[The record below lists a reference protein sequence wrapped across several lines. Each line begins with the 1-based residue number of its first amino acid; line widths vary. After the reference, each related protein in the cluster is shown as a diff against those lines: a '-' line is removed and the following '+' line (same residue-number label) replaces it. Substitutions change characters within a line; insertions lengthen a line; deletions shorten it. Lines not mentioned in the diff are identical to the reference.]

1 MTDFNDTT
9 TTQPETDTTATP
21 VPTTAITPPA
31 QAATRRSSRGRWLA
45 AGVLIA
51 IVIAVTGMAT
61 FALTSTKAT
70 SVVLGYVPTDS
81 VAYGELRLDLPGDQR
96 QNVGA
101 FLSKFPG
108 FADQAALDTKLDEV
122 LDRIVGEG
130 SQNKQ
135 TYTKDVKPW
144 FSGQLGFAMGPI
156 QVGNGSGAAAASPDR
171 RALVL
176 LSVKDAALASSW
188 LDSTLKAEGGSGTV
202 QTYNGAQLTVFAAPK
217 VPETQAAYTILDGKV
232 ALIGDVDSVKAAVDT
247 KGTSPLA
254 SGQAV
259 SAAQASVT
267 GDSLGFMFVDLKAIA
282 DATAKLGA
290 SLDGAGASVPSI
302 PAAVTNLIPGWAAA
316 RIRVEGDALRLDG
329 VVQHKDGNPG
339 PDENRT
345 NAVAGFAP
353 PSTIALVAGNDYGAT
368 LKETAELYEKDPALK
383 EIYDQI
389 NQVAGMLGG
398 IDAIVGWMG
407 DTGIVI
413 DKQGNTVQG
422 GIVSI
427 PADAAGAK
435 QLLTSLRSFVQLAGP
450 NSGIA
455 VTDETYNGQTI
466 TVVDLGDLRSLA
478 GMAGGLGGSS
488 MPAAPSGMPD
498 VSVKIAYV
506 ANDQVVAIG
515 SSPDFIKAVIDA
527 GAGTSLADD
536 ARFQDLLKRVDTK
549 HTSVSFVD
557 VTAVRGLVE
566 GSMADAPAPKKAEYE
581 ESIKP
586 FLTPFDA
593 LIATGVTGG
602 TTDQTHSVITVK

>member
-1 MTDFNDTT
+1 MTDFDPTT
-9 TTQPETDTTATP
+9 TPNETDTTATP
-21 VPTTAITPPA
+21 VPTTAVDPPA
-31 QAATRRSSRGRWLA
+31 QAGKPRSSRARWLA

-51 IVIAVTGMAT
+51 LVVALTGMAT
-61 FALTSTKAT
+61 FALTSTKST

-122 LDRIVGEG
+122 LDRLVGEG
-130 SQNKQ
+130 TQNKQ

-144 FSGQLGFAMGPI
+144 FSGQMGFAMGPI
-156 QVGNGSGAAAASPDR
+156 QVGSGDALASHDH

-188 LDSTLKAEGGSGTV
+188 LDSTLKAEGGSGSP
-202 QTYNGAQLTVFAAPK
+202 QTYNGASLTVFAAPK
-217 VPETQAAYTILDGKV
+217 ASDMQAAYAILDNKV
-232 ALIGDVDSVKAAVDT
+232 AVVGDVDSVKAAVDT
-247 KGTSPLA
+247 KGGSPLA
-254 SGQAV
+254 TGEAV

-267 GDSLGFMFVDLKAIA
+267 GDSLGFMFVDLKALV
-282 DATAKLGA
+282 DATAKVGA
-290 SLDGAGASVPSI
+290 SIDGAGGSVPSL
-302 PAAVTNLIPGWAAA
+302 PASVTNILPGWAAA

-329 VVQHKDGNPG
+329 VVQHKDGAPG

-345 NAVAGFAP
+345 NGVAGFAP

-383 EIYDQI
+383 EVYDQI
-389 NQVAGMLGG
+389 NQAAGVLGG
-398 IDAIVGWMG
+398 IDAVVGWMG
-407 DTGIVI
+407 DTGVVI
-413 DKQGNTVQG
+413 DKHGDTVQG
-422 GIVSI
+422 GVVSI
-427 PADAAGAK
+427 PADAAQAK
-435 QLLTSLRSFVQLAGP
+435 QLLTSIRTFIGMAGA
-450 NSGIA
+450 NSGIT

-478 GMAGGLGGSS
+478 GTAGALGGASV
-488 MPAAPSGMPD
+488 PATPSDIPD
-498 VSVKIAYV
+498 AKVKVAYV

-527 GAGTSLADD
+527 GAGSSLADD

-557 VTAVRGLVE
+557 IAAARGLIE
-566 GSMADAPAPKKAEYE
+566 GSMTDAPDAKKAEYE

-593 LIATGVTGG
+593 LIATGATGG
-602 TTDQTHSVITVK
+602 STDQTHSVITVK

>member
-1 MTDFNDTT
+1 MTDFDNTT
-9 TTQPETDTTATP
+9 APQNETDTTAAP

-31 QAATRRSSRGRWLA
+31 QSASSRSGRGRWLA

-51 IVIAVTGMAT
+51 IVVALTGMAT

-122 LDRIVGEG
+122 LDRIVGQG

-135 TYTKDVKPW
+135 TYTKDIKPW
-144 FSGQLGFAMGPI
+144 FSGQMGFAMGPI
-156 QVGNGSGAAAASPDR
+156 QVGSGSGASPAMPDE

-188 LDSTLKAEGGSGTV
+188 LDSTLKAEGGSGTA

-217 VPETQAAYTILDGKV
+217 MTGTQAAYTILDGKV
-232 ALIGDVDSVKAAVDT
+232 AVVGDLDSVKAAVDT
-247 KGTSPLA
+247 KGASPLA
-254 SGQAV
+254 TGEAV

-282 DATAKLGA
+282 DATAKVGA
-290 SLDGAGASVPSI
+290 SIDGAGGSVPSL
-302 PAAVTNLIPGWAAA
+302 PATIKDLLPGWAAA

-329 VVQHKDGNPG
+329 VIQHKDGMPG
-339 PDENRT
+339 PKENRT
-345 NAVAGFAP
+345 NGVAGFAP
-353 PSTIALVAGNDYGAT
+353 PSTVALVAGNDYGAT
-368 LKETAELYEKDPALK
+368 LKETADLYEKDPALK
-383 EIYDQI
+383 EIYDQV

-407 DTGIVI
+407 DTGVVI
-413 DKQGNTVQG
+413 DKHGDSVEG

-450 NSGIA
+450 NSGIT
-455 VTDETYNGQTI
+455 VTDETYKGQTI

-478 GMAGGLGGSS
+478 AMAGGLSGSS
-488 MPAAPSGMPD
+488 MPAAPSGIPD

-515 SSPDFIKAVIDA
+515 SSPDFIKAVLDA
-527 GAGTSLADD
+527 GAGSSLADD

-549 HTSVSFVD
+549 HTSVSFFD
-557 VTAVRGLVE
+557 VAAIRGLVE
-566 GSMADAPAPKKAEYE
+566 SSMADAPAAKKAEYE
-581 ESIKP
+581 QSIKP

-593 LIATGVTGG
+593 LIATGATGG
-602 TTDQTHSVITVK
+602 STDQTHSVITVK

>member
-1 MTDFNDTT
+1 MTDFDPT
-9 TTQPETDTTATP
+9 TTQNETDTTATP
-21 VPTTAITPPA
+21 VPTTAINPPA
-31 QAATRRSSRGRWLA
+31 QPEKPRSSRGRWLA

-51 IVIAVTGMAT
+51 LVVALTGMAT
-61 FALTSTKAT
+61 FALTSTKST

-81 VAYGELRLDLPGDQR
+81 IAYGELRLDLPGDQR

-122 LDRIVGEG
+122 LDRLVGEG
-130 SQNKQ
+130 TQNKQ

-144 FSGQLGFAMGPI
+144 FSGQMGFAMGPI
-156 QVGNGSGAAAASPDR
+156 QVPTGDAPAAKDR

-188 LDSTLKAEGGSGTV
+188 LDSTLKAEGGSGSP
-202 QTYNGAQLTVFAAPK
+202 QTYNGAQLTIFAAPK
-217 VPETQAAYTILDGKV
+217 MAGTQAAYTIVDGKV
-232 ALIGDVDSVKAAVDT
+232 AVVGDLDSVKAAVDT
-247 KGTSPLA
+247 KGASPLA
-254 SGQAV
+254 TGDAV

-282 DATAKLGA
+282 DATAKVGA
-290 SLDGAGASVPSI
+290 SINEAGGSVPSL
-302 PAAVTNLIPGWAAA
+302 PATVTNLIPGWAAA

-329 VVQHKDGNPG
+329 VVQHKEGAPG
-339 PDENRT
+339 PDENRA

-368 LKETAELYEKDPALK
+368 LKETADLYEKDPALK
-383 EIYDQI
+383 DAYDQV
-389 NQVAGMLGG
+389 NQLAGMLGG

-407 DTGIVI
+407 DTGVVI
-413 DKQGNTVQG
+413 DKHGDTVQG

-427 PADAAGAK
+427 PADAAQAN
-435 QLLTSLRSFVQLAGP
+435 QLLTSLRTFVQMAGP
-450 NSGIA
+450 NSGIT

-478 GMAGGLGGSS
+478 GMAGALGGASV
-488 MPAAPSGMPD
+488 PASPSGIPD
-498 VSVKIAYV
+498 AKVKIAYV
-506 ANDQVVAIG
+506 ANAQVVAIG

-527 GAGTSLADD
+527 GAGSSLADD
-536 ARFQDLLKRVDTK
+536 ARFQDLLKRVDAK
-549 HTSVSFVD
+549 HTSLSFVD
-557 VTAVRGLVE
+557 VAAVRGLIE
-566 GSMADAPAPKKAEYE
+566 GSMADAPAAKKAEYE

-602 TTDQTHSVITVK
+602 STDQTHSVITVK